1 MNGVDELDD
10 ALKAT
15 EAELERLRTAVREG
29 HEALAGERLAALQKE
44 LEQTL
49 VAIADAEQTNASLQ
63 NRILAAREKAAEMRE
78 RIGAADD
85 QG

>member
-10 ALKAT
+10 ALKTT

-29 HEALAGERLAALQKE
+29 HEALAGERLAVLRKE

-49 VAIADAEQTNASLQ
+49 VAIAGAEQTNASLQ
-63 NRILAAREKAAEMRE
+63 NRILEAREKAAEMRE

-85 QG
+85 